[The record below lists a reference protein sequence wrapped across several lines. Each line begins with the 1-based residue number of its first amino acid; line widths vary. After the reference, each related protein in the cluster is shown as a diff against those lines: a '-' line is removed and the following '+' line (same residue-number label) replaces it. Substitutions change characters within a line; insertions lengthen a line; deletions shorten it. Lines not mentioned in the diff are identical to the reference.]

1 MTFSSLREKVA
12 RSAGSMGPIRNAAA
26 PRRPHPNPSPAKS
39 GRGVHSE
46 TYLSKTVLITGASR
60 GIGRAAALLA
70 GSRGW
75 AVGVNYASD
84 ERAAMDVVDTIARAG
99 GRAVAL
105 RGDVSVE
112 GDVIAMFDGAERA
125 LGLVTGVVVNAG
137 IVAPTAKLI
146 DMSVERMRRVFDV
159 NVLGAYL
166 TAREAAR
173 RMSKSRGGAGGAI
186 VLISSA
192 AARLGSPNLYVD
204 YAGSKGAIDTLT
216 AGLAKELA
224 PEGIRVNAIRPGL
237 IETDIH
243 ASGGEPDRA
252 FTLGATAPM
261 GRPGKPEEIA
271 AAIGFLLDEETSSY
285 VTGAILDVSGGR

>member
-1 MTFSSLREKVA
+1 M
-12 RSAGSMGPIRNAAA
+12 P
-26 PRRPHPNPSPAKS
+26 
-39 GRGVHSE
+39 
-46 TYLSKTVLITGASR
+46 SKTILITGASR
-60 GIGRAAALLA
+60 GIGRAAALA
-70 GSRGW
+70 ACARDW
-75 AVGVNYASD
+75 AVGVNYTRD
-84 ERAAMDVVDTIARAG
+84 EGAAQEVVEIIARAG

-112 GDVIAMFDGAERA
+112 EDVVAMFEGAEHA
-125 LGLVTGVVVNAG
+125 LGPVSGVVVNAG
-137 IVAPTAKLI
+137 IVAPTAKLV
-146 DMSVERMRRVFDV
+146 DMTADRMRRVFEV

-173 RMSKSRGGAGGAI
+173 RLSKSLGGPGGSI

-216 AGLAKELA
+216 RGLAAELG
-224 PEGIRVNAIRPGL
+224 PDGVRVNGIRPGL

-261 GRPGKPEEIA
+261 GRPGKPEEVA
-271 AAIGFLLDEETSSY
+271 AAIVWLLDDEAASY